1 MVFIFGKVRRDHQKI
16 TPSSRK
22 SPPWSLKLKIAWKKL
37 DLIDLSKATKI
48 LIFRKSPEK
57 VSSKFKKITW
67 SWSQKVGGP
76 NFKKSVSGIKILVNF
91 LGTPN
96 LVFSAEIKIKRS
108 LLLITVDFFDQV
120 RRFFRWSKPSFFIFM
135 LFLKIFAKSYF
146 SRSRHFFTPSIRPPQ
161 VFSRTDF
168 YQD

>member
-1 MVFIFGKVRRDHQKI
+1 MVLIFEKVRRDHQKI

-57 VSSKFKKITW
+57 VSSKFKKSPDLDLKKWEVQIL
-67 SWSQKVGGP
+67 
-76 NFKKSVSGIKILVNF
+76 KKSVSGIKILVNF

-120 RRFFRWSKPSFFIFM
+120 RRFFRWSKPLFFIFM